1 MKKLLL
7 LILIIL
13 VGAIS
18 FLIYAKFLEPNRLVI
33 SRAELFLPNWNDD
46 LNGFKIGLISDIHIG
61 TGNIDLKKLDKIV
74 EKMNSQN
81 PDLIILLGDFDAK
94 YIKLS
99 KIPQKDIS
107 QSLAK
112 LKAPYGVISI
122 LGNHDY
128 NPPEIVKNI
137 LQNANI
143 KILENTNTFIYPEN
157 KKIQIIGFKDM
168 WHYKLNP
175 EKIIRNNCSNIPT
188 IILSHNPDI
197 FPKIPPC
204 TTLTLSGHTHGG
216 EIYVPIFGAPFIP
229 SKFNLKYRKNYVVEN
244 NKHLYVSGGIGTLSG
259 FRTFNPPEIVIL
271 TLNQQTKKNK
281 ITNTPIKKNFFKNHF
296 KVPAII
302 K

>member
-143 KILENTNTFIYPEN
+143 KIFWFLAV
-157 KKIQIIGFKDM
+157 G
-168 WHYKLNP
+168 
-175 EKIIRNNCSNIPT
+175 EKEAGDFLKSRKEE
-188 IILSHNPDI
+188 L
-197 FPKIPPC
+197 
-204 TTLTLSGHTHGG
+204 
-216 EIYVPIFGAPFIP
+216 IFGDYQRLMIRDQ
-229 SKFNLKYRKNYVVEN
+229 YMRRRI
-244 NKHLYVSGGIGTLSG
+244 LYESGKIVSPEGKPHRRQNRGVSGNYHLHDHGLYPGC
-259 FRTFNPPEIVIL
+259 
-271 TLNQQTKKNK
+271 
-281 ITNTPIKKNFFKNHF
+281 
-296 KVPAII
+296 
-302 K
+302 

>member
-13 VGAIS
+13 DGAIS

-143 KILENTNTFIYPEN
+143 KILEDTNTFIYPEN
-157 KKIQIIGFKDM
+157 KK
-168 WHYKLNP
+168 
-175 EKIIRNNCSNIPT
+175 
-188 IILSHNPDI
+188 
-197 FPKIPPC
+197 
-204 TTLTLSGHTHGG
+204 
-216 EIYVPIFGAPFIP
+216 
-229 SKFNLKYRKNYVVEN
+229 SK
-244 NKHLYVSGGIGTLSG
+244 S
-259 FRTFNPPEIVIL
+259 
-271 TLNQQTKKNK
+271 
-281 ITNTPIKKNFFKNHF
+281 
-296 KVPAII
+296 
-302 K
+302 